1 MFKMSSYFFEKF
13 GNKKKSPSSVLLQ
26 VKMKKKKPPS
36 LICFREN
43 WPENQRINFMW
54 PNCHF
59 CATFGSSQLKRY
71 LIEQLLMLNWFHTSC
86 MILYIL
92 AKVLIVLSKKSN

>member
-1 MFKMSSYFFEKF
+1 MQLTCKCSVIELLMFKMSSSFFEKF
-13 GNKKKSPSSVLLQ
+13 RNKIKKPPSSVLLQ

-54 PNCHF
+54 P
-59 CATFGSSQLKRY
+59 K
-71 LIEQLLMLNWFHTSC
+71 
-86 MILYIL
+86 
-92 AKVLIVLSKKSN
+92 

>member
-13 GNKKKSPSSVLLQ
+13 GNKKKPPSSVLLQ
-26 VKMKKKKPPS
+26 VKMKKKPPS

-54 PNCHF
+54 PYTYF
-59 CATFGSSQLKRY
+59 TFPAWECVYVSFA
-71 LIEQLLMLNWFHTSC
+71 IT
-86 MILYIL
+86 IL
-92 AKVLIVLSKKSN
+92 